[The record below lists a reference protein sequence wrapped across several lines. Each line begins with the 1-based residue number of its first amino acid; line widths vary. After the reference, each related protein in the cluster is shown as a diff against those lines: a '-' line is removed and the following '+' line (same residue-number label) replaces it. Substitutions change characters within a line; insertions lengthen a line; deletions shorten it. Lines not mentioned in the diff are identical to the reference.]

1 MSRKRVEDPGANKS
15 RSELAHTEARTEM
28 TSAMQNLFQTFDLDQ
43 SGSISLDEFVKAQ
56 EYATELYGVP
66 GGEKQA
72 LVEQYLEAR
81 APGQMQLYGGGLS
94 FEAFVRWQLQ
104 WQAPFW
110 ATGEE
115 AEITERCRKLGE
127 HIRSR
132 RSTLRDS
139 QRTPRHRPRRQNW
152 PPQAPNG
159 TRSCAHR
166 GPRSAR
172 RYVCGGGMSTAAK
185 GFVQP
190 PPEVA
195 RDIKAY
201 EDVQNLREES
211 SDDEEYRQRKLAQ
224 AALVQEEADELRFI
238 AEADVKSN
246 ILAAKLQVARLETLE
261 ALVPSQREACRV
273 KQKHTLEE
281 MQKFVISLAE
291 RHVGEMVVRGRIV
304 RGLHSSLQSTLELQ
318 DVVSKVNVTTTKSDS
333 EGVFKLS
340 TAVSPQKGGSDLL
353 LVNRHSGAATFYR
366 KVAGEGLRRCRL
378 DLLPMHSW
386 YFEAESGST
395 LFEDKQSGVRFRIP
409 QLQKAGQPFAGK
421 AKLSYAVVL
430 PDFGSMGRPVI
441 KLKRRDNARD
451 IALAEASRVSAM
463 ACAAVPERHGR
474 SLAGSQVPLILTS
487 AVFAR
492 LCDADGEE
500 LDMHDRLEV
509 FLPCHS
515 LALKELTTAPSLWS
529 FQEDLAEWCQTP
541 HLICANERELPLP
554 RQPEAETESSRAKS
568 FAQTS
573 RPDAGE
579 GYRAQQEAVAAAELQ
594 RGHEA
599 WIRHLR
605 QEPQAHLEN
614 TCYCG
619 YRAKEAIMIY
629 FRKNRKDLRLAEP
642 PKRLFAGVEPD
653 ETGYR
658 QCFPYRTT
666 DDIAASAE
674 RAAAHPEVVMS
685 HHLTAAARLLD
696 PSPEIAKDL
705 GLSPGSLFTFQHY
718 DQISSRVLPHLRH
731 LAAFLVDGARAI
743 HSVTGDELMQ
753 VATVA
758 IKMAALEFLVNC
770 WIFPR
775 KTNSAPTTVHEL
787 WEALKV
793 RGGDVATAF
802 LSVALQQANRDA
814 LASIRKQLRHR
825 NRRLWASYHELLP
838 ALCGKSLEQMDT
850 QLSGRAKVQE
860 LQEMVLHRGSR
871 CRSAQVRA
879 ALHELPQRLCA
890 AEQKA
895 LEKRVA
901 LKEAQTAAVQVSKDW
916 TNAVRRLKKAKLE
929 NDLTKQLSEQKVTR
943 ELATLVSA
951 KKEEVAR
958 LAHEV
963 QQAEEEAESEQ
974 TMQGPADR
982 LAQDASGAITQSD
995 DAEQAW
1001 QEVMSNVPAALWE
1014 YGYPKALTFSFEIP
1028 TLGQWHAVGMAEAA
1042 PHSDMEAAKS
1052 KEEMSVDFNFFSQ
1065 LPTPVQPAL
1074 RTSAM
1079 VLGIFDGHE
1088 AGVVAVEVC
1097 ASSMGNSGTAFSQV
1111 EADGTFCMFVA
1122 AKATFELWFT
1132 VADTVSSPLRFG
1144 PFLARSCD
1152 EVTHLGTLRAS
1163 YSTKPGEWRKPVAPA
1178 GAFIM
1183 LPRVEIGGTT
1193 HERCS
1198 CNAQAFLEGTETSTD
1213 ELSKELSKG
1222 ELSKELSRQ
1231 EVSTET

>member
-1 MSRKRVEDPGANKS
+1 
-15 RSELAHTEARTEM
+15 
-28 TSAMQNLFQTFDLDQ
+28 
-43 SGSISLDEFVKAQ
+43 
-56 EYATELYGVP
+56 
-66 GGEKQA
+66 
-72 LVEQYLEAR
+72 
-81 APGQMQLYGGGLS
+81 MQLYGGGLS

-115 AEITERCRKLGE
+115 AEITERCRKGNNPEQSLAAM
-127 HIRSR
+127 RS

-224 AALVQEEADELRFI
+224 AALTNTSCQHPPDQEADELRFI

-291 RHVGEMVVRGRIV
+291 RH
-304 RGLHSSLQSTLELQ
+304 

-850 QLSGRAKVQE
+850 QLSGRAK
-860 LQEMVLHRGSR
+860 EMVLHRGSR

-901 LKEAQTAAVQVSKDW
+901 LKEAQTAALQVSKDW

-951 KKEEVAR
+951 KK
-958 LAHEV
+958 
-963 QQAEEEAESEQ
+963 
-974 TMQGPADR
+974 DR
-982 LAQDASGAITQSD
+982 KIAASGD
-995 DAEQAW
+995 VRRKD
-1001 QEVMSNVPAALWE
+1001 
-1014 YGYPKALTFSFEIP
+1014 
-1028 TLGQWHAVGMAEAA
+1028 EA
-1042 PHSDMEAAKS
+1042 
-1052 KEEMSVDFNFFSQ
+1052 
-1065 LPTPVQPAL
+1065 
-1074 RTSAM
+1074 
-1079 VLGIFDGHE
+1079 
-1088 AGVVAVEVC
+1088 
-1097 ASSMGNSGTAFSQV
+1097 
-1111 EADGTFCMFVA
+1111 
-1122 AKATFELWFT
+1122 
-1132 VADTVSSPLRFG
+1132 
-1144 PFLARSCD
+1144 
-1152 EVTHLGTLRAS
+1152 
-1163 YSTKPGEWRKPVAPA
+1163 
-1178 GAFIM
+1178 
-1183 LPRVEIGGTT
+1183 
-1193 HERCS
+1193 
-1198 CNAQAFLEGTETSTD
+1198 
-1213 ELSKELSKG
+1213 
-1222 ELSKELSRQ
+1222 
-1231 EVSTET
+1231 